1 MGKYIIEVDESEI
14 VECWNEQAT
23 KELGYQEY
31 ALKQC
36 PKIKVKPYNPT
47 GDCISRED
55 LKEDFKSR
63 LALCNEWIEKAK
75 DKETKIRASA
85 VKSYIAEVIMTIDNA
100 PTVDIK
106 DELAGAYNEGYMCGS
121 REAEKARP
129 QGEWIPVNPDCRGY
143 PEYFKCSICG
153 AYIYPSGA
161 EKELDYN
168 GCPYCFA
175 DMRKEK

>member
-1 MGKYIIEVDESEI
+1 MDCNKTDCIHYKVCEEWKSLGNDNYINESNGN
-14 VECWNEQAT
+14 CDC
-23 KELGYQEY
+23 YSS
-31 ALKQC
+31 
-36 PKIKVKPYNPT
+36 PYNPS

-100 PTVDIK
+100 PTVEPDLEFAKWVTNMIFDNQVK
-106 DELAGAYNEGYMCGS
+106 DFDFEMFSELAC
-121 REAEKARP
+121 RKLEKM
-129 QGEWIPVNPDCRGY
+129 GLVEKTENEWIKKG
-143 PEYFKCSICG
+143 G
-153 AYIYPSGA
+153 
-161 EKELDYN
+161 
-168 GCPYCFA
+168 A